1 MGPRTKAAAAAA
13 VFVAAAA
20 AAVLAA
26 PASAASHQSKSVLAQ
41 GIGMRSHPSTRVRT
55 LQRALVRHGYSVGPS
70 GVDGRFGPRTRLAV
84 RRLQRHHHIKVDG
97 IAGPQTRRALRLGAR
112 GNTAARR
119 STRTSSHRTTSSRRQ
134 SAPAARTT
142 TPTAVVV
149 PSAPVAPA
157 KVPSA
162 PVAPAKVPLST
173 TKSGSDVLIIG
184 PLAALIAAIFAFAYI
199 RQRRRYAAR
208 IAAYHLRAGEPPSPE
223 EDATSDEPRGE
234 RVAERVPA
242 AVAAQ
247 RRAGSTGLPPGAPVI
262 GYVAEGPAS
271 SRDRRMPDREI
282 ERACER
288 SGWQVVDVV
297 RDDEDGRIL
306 ERRNLSR
313 ALERIAKGDARALVV
328 NDARLLS
335 RSVDFATFVQWFR
348 DADAALIA
356 LDLGLDT
363 STPEGS
369 RVASALITLNGWAG
383 EWIASRTRRSLADIR
398 PKTGDGPRLA
408 ISERPEILD
417 RIARMRDDRM
427 SLQEIAEQLNLE
439 NVPTLF
445 GTEKWWPS
453 TVKAGLRYWRAAS
466 QTRMDQLPATER
478 KSASA

>member
-1 MGPRTKAAAAAA
+1 MSINSLHLRMGPRTKAAAAAA

-20 AAVLAA
+20 AAVLAG

-134 SAPAARTT
+134 SAPAAGTT
-142 TPTAVVV
+142 TPTAVV
-149 PSAPVAPA
+149 
-157 KVPSA
+157 VPSA

-184 PLAALIAAIFAFAYI
+184 PLAALIAAIFAFVYI

-262 GYVAEGPAS
+262 GYVAEGPAT

-417 RIARMRDDRM
+417 RIARMRDDGM

-439 NVPTLF
+439 RVPTLF